1 MDKVYTMVNKK
12 LFDKFFN
19 VHKKIFLYPITP
31 FDGIKKDVATMHDV
45 MTICVLAI
53 AYSVLW

>member
-1 MDKVYTMVNKK
+1 MVNKK